1 MKKILS
7 LASLLFLA
15 VISSQCGKDPVLAT
29 YDGGKIME
37 SRVLAL
43 HSIYSL
49 SQKELS
55 PDVLGRMAREIV
67 LTSLAAQDAKSKD
80 MEQNSNVVFFRDVLL
95 PVKIKQSMYLQE
107 IKKDALEEKQTFYK
121 IKHILFRPE
130 PNIDTMQKATEIFNQ
145 IESGQ
150 KKFDA
155 AAKEF
160 SADKKSAEKG
170 GDLGYVPAVT
180 LPASVR
186 TSIEKLIREKKKL
199 SSPISAPYG
208 VQIIYLESVKKMDR
222 KSFASVW
229 KKQNKNVPNIENQ
242 IDMIWQRVAGD
253 TSRNTMNEIISG
265 LASIPD
271 LSAIPESAD
280 PIFQSANVHVA
291 RSEWNKYIEF
301 MRWRFGAERM
311 EDPESLSRM
320 FNGYVREKLIAAK
333 AESAIARNQKAYD
346 IRYQREYDVFLYEI
360 MGREI
365 MNRSVALTEE
375 DYKAAYD
382 RKIVEA
388 SSAGTKPVS
397 YSDFKKNNAASL
409 LTEKQQQ
416 EKNKWEQELLAA
428 HKFQSLVK
436 QK

>member
-1 MKKILS
+1 MKKLMS

-15 VISSQCGKDPVLAT
+15 VFSSQCGKDSVLAT

-37 SRVLAL
+37 SRVLSL

-49 SQKELS
+49 SEKKPS
-55 PDVLGRMAREIV
+55 SNVLGRMAREIV
-67 LTSLAAQDAKSKD
+67 LTSLAAQEAKSKN
-80 MEQNSNVVFFRDVLL
+80 MEQNSSVVFFRDVLL

-121 IKHILFRPE
+121 IKHILVRHE
-130 PNIDTMQKATEIFNQ
+130 PNIDTVQKATEIYKQ

-150 KKFDA
+150 RKFDA

-186 TSIEKLIREKKKL
+186 TSIENLIREKKKL

-208 VQIIYLESVKKMDR
+208 VQIIYLESVKKMDQ

-253 TSRNTMNEIISG
+253 TSRNTMNEILSG
-265 LASIPD
+265 LASIPA
-271 LSAIPESAD
+271 LSSIPESAD
-280 PIFQSANVHVA
+280 PMFQSANVHVA
-291 RSEWNKYIEF
+291 RSEWNNYIEF

-320 FNGYVREKLIAAK
+320 FNSYVREKLIAAK
-333 AESAIARNQKAYD
+333 AESTIARNQKVYD

-375 DYKAAYD
+375 DYKAAY

-388 SSAGTKPVS
+388 SSAGTKPVY

-409 LTEKQQQ
+409 LTEKQQR
-416 EKNKWEQELLAA
+416 EKNKWEQDLLAA
-428 HKFQSLVK
+428 HKFQLQVK